1 MGSRYGIIIL
11 FALCFTGAHFA
22 CAGAP
27 AVTLDRLGEGASIE
41 GVWQDVKWGDLIT
54 VRRENGAYRV
64 TAVIDSRSA
73 EEFQVAS
80 SAWDGKAVSYTYTI
94 TSNKTTVVASL
105 EAMQGEFLAGRW
117 RLDDNTNSGKFVCK
131 RMMTGVAASA
141 KKVDIGK
148 KEPGTLFGKVYQI
161 RGDVIVIASGSMAD
175 LRPHDTVYLYIDA
188 RKVGLTVRFPMMT
201 IAKCAL
207 VPADA
212 GFKERI
218 ETGMPVYR

>member
-1 MGSRYGIIIL
+1 MKKPAGIVKFLALLIL
-11 FALCFTGAHFA
+11 AAQCA

-54 VRRENGAYRV
+54 VRKESGVYKV
-64 TAVIDSRSA
+64 TAVIDSQSA
-73 EEFQVAS
+73 EEFSVQS
-80 SAWDGKAVSYTYTI
+80 STWDGKTVSYKYTI
-94 TSNKTTVVASL
+94 PSNKTTVIASL
-105 EAMQGEFLAGRW
+105 DMVKGEFLAGSW
-117 RLDDNTNSGKFVCK
+117 RLDDNTNSGKFTCK
-131 RMMTGVAASA
+131 RMMTGVVASA
-141 KKVDIGK
+141 KKDDAGK
-148 KEPGTLFGKVYQI
+148 KESVALFGKVYQI
-161 RGDVIVIASGSMAD
+161 KGDVIVIASGLMAE

-188 RKVGLTVRFPMMT
+188 RKVGLTVLFPMMT

-212 GFKERI
+212 GLKERI